1 MVSSFLRRVPQTED
15 PLHVRVAGEGDPV
28 ALGHQ
33 DGEAL
38 VLSAGSHCPGGPL
51 RR

>member
-1 MVSSFLRRVPQTED
+1 MVSSFLRRVPETED
-15 PLHVRVAGEGDPV
+15 PLNVSVAGESDPV
-28 ALGHQ
+28 TLGHQ

-38 VLSAGSHCPGGPL
+38 VLPAGSHCPGGPL